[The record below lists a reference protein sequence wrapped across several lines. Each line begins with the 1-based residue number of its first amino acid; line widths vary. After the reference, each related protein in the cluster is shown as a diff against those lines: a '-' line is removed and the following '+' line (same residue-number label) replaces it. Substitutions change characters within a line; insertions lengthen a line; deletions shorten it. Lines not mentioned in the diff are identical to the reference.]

1 MRTVAEHK
9 HIRTHPSRTEVL
21 GWVGL
26 HLSTSTRL
34 CRSTGFSRGIAEG
47 LFSATPLSH
56 LFSPFFF
63 FLHIFKYLLWFTRV
77 FMFCFFCL
85 LLRSCGEKKCLGC
98 CYIFFFLSFCCKK
111 KCTQTSNS
119 VDALPNKMLFNCDGV
134 LLWSVFAQFYTHSKQ
149 AKVPRREKKDR
160 KAIEWSF

>member
-98 CYIFFFLSFCCKK
+98 CYIFFFCLFVVKKNVHKLLILWMRFQIKCYLIVTGSCYKAFSLSFIH
-111 KCTQTSNS
+111 TRS
-119 VDALPNKMLFNCDGV
+119 
-134 LLWSVFAQFYTHSKQ
+134 
-149 AKVPRREKKDR
+149 RRRCHEEKKR
-160 KAIEWSF
+160 IEKQ